1 MISKQIVFCLALG
14 VLCLQAKS
22 VSATVQ
28 MAELRYE
35 SKFTEPGSSHTE
47 EFTLGIILTLYSEIG
62 ETPAGPQH
70 AYVYETELGALVS
83 KIKLEKTKTEPISKD
98 TFVVACEKAKQGLI
112 KTVYKGHIGVMR
124 MINGYTIYW
133 NHLELHDPMVNID
146 PTEIVDGVTLKA
158 QVPDPGEK
166 LISTPSFSNLI
177 NPNQCAD
184 GLNRLNIGLAND
196 QADGSLHFIKVS
208 NGLSSKMMES
218 GGLEKMPI
226 ARSQVE
232 DRPLGEVKLNW
243 DKKNNTVEINGG
255 SPGKYLAVAEIK
267 SQDNSTCS
275 SQVLFIFNFK

>member
-1 MISKQIVFCLALG
+1 MISKQIVICLALG
-14 VLCLQAKS
+14 VLCLQARS

-28 MAELRYE
+28 MAELQYE
-35 SKFTEPGSSHTE
+35 SKITEPGSSYTE
-47 EFTLGIILTLYSEIG
+47 EFTLGVILTLYSEIG

-70 AYVYETELGALVS
+70 VHVYETELGALVS
-83 KIKLEKTKTEPISKD
+83 KVKLTKIKTEPISKD

-133 NHLELHDPMVNID
+133 NHVELHDPMINVD
-146 PTEIVDGVTLKA
+146 PAEIADGVTLKA
-158 QVPDPGEK
+158 QVPDPGER

-184 GLNRLNIGLAND
+184 GLNRLNIALT
-196 QADGSLHFIKVS
+196 DGALHFIKVR
-208 NGLSSKMMES
+208 NGLSSKMREN
-218 GGLEKMPI
+218 GGREVMPETS
-226 ARSQVE
+226 SQVE
-232 DRPLGEVKLNW
+232 EKPLGDVKLNW

-267 SQDNSTCS
+267 NQDSSTCS